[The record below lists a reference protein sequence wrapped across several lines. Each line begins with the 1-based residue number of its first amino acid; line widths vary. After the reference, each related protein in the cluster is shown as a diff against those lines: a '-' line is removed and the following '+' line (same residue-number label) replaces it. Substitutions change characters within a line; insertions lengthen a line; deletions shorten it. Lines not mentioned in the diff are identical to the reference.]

1 MLRVRFVYLICVPK
15 IVSHTRANIPCQ
27 SVHSDVAVDGRLLVG
42 SIRKARQIN
51 GNLDW
56 RCGSCTKVNFARNV
70 VCINCG
76 KSVDKYTEYL
86 DGSEKQVCASERVWL
101 CCLIHVAHYK
111 LGETCHSHMKVVFF
125 LLCSTTGQKVQDDD
139 ATCRQHV
146 LKVTRTNPMHA
157 VLPPIHAHM
166 CAIRPGLGKR

>member
-1 MLRVRFVYLICVPK
+1 MREQSGVDEKCKGRGDKCFALVGYLMCVPK
-15 IVSHTRANIPCQ
+15 ILSHTRANMSCQ
-27 SVHSDVAVDGRLLVG
+27 SVHSAKAVDGRLLVG

-86 DGSEKQVCASERVWL
+86 DGSEKQVCAHARACFESLAHAAHCTMGEMSFSYESFFYF
-101 CCLIHVAHYK
+101 CCV
-111 LGETCHSHMKVVFF
+111 
-125 LLCSTTGQKVQDDD
+125 
-139 ATCRQHV
+139 
-146 LKVTRTNPMHA
+146 
-157 VLPPIHAHM
+157 
-166 CAIRPGLGKR
+166 